1 MSSLNRALAGAALGA
16 AVITGAVLLGATSA
30 NAYVVCNRFGECWH
44 AKDRLAYPDAAGVVV
59 HDDGWVFDRPG
70 FYHWTHDHAG
80 RGYWEHGHW
89 RRF

>member
-1 MSSLNRALAGAALGA
+1 MPFAKHALTSALIGAAIIGGSLA
-16 AVITGAVLLGATSA
+16 LSATAA

-44 AKDRLAYPDAAGVVV
+44 VRDRLTYPEAAGIVI
-59 HDDGWVFDRPG
+59 HDDGWVFDRPDY
-70 FYHWTHDHAG
+70 YHWAHDRAG